1 MKTRLGWVA
10 ALVLSASALTGCSG
24 GSTEDFCKTFEEVD
38 TQETGGLSTA
48 DSLDQFDELVD
59 NAPDEIK
66 DDVEVVNEEFQKI
79 RDAIEDTDVDL
90 DAAAEDLSPED
101 QAALAE
107 ALQSAEVDQEKLSGA
122 TENIDTWAT
131 ENCEGASTE

>member
-10 ALVLSASALTGCSG
+10 AVALIASVLTGCGG
-24 GSTEDFCKTFEEVD
+24 GSAEDFCKTFEEFDSQD
-38 TQETGGLSTA
+38 TSGLSTA

-79 RDAIEDTDVDL
+79 REAIEDTDVDL
-90 DAAAEDLSPED
+90 DAAAEDLSAED
-101 QAALAE
+101 QAALGE
-107 ALQSAEVDQEKLSGA
+107 ALQSADVDQEKISSA
-122 TENIDTWAT
+122 TENIDTWAAD
-131 ENCEGASTE
+131 NCEGATTE

>member
-10 ALVLSASALTGCSG
+10 AVALSASVLTGCGG
-24 GSTEDFCKTFEEVD
+24 GSTEDFCKTFEEFD
-38 TQETGGLSTA
+38 TQDTAGLSTA

-79 RDAIEDTDVDL
+79 REAIEDTDVDL
-90 DAAAEDLSPED
+90 DTPAEDLSAED
-101 QAALAE
+101 QEALGE
-107 ALQSAEVDQEKLSGA
+107 ALQSADVDQEKISSA
-122 TENIDTWAT
+122 TENIDTWAAD
-131 ENCEGASTE
+131 NCEGAKPE